1 MHYYF
6 CYESNF
12 LKLGIGLYLSPVES
26 KDFGCGTIF
35 PPPPPRKKKLCSI
48 PMIPFT
54 GRQFP
59 LLPPYTL
66 LAQKRFKS
74 ENFKVQSQLLYMEC
88 HDLSALKNFGL
99 KFWKMLLLLAFCTPP
114 PSLPSTCN
122 VELWTILVAEFAFP
136 YYPIL
141 KRVIWVHSC
150 EFSKL
155 VSTNCYFKLGK
166 SVVFSY
172 FVAHTDMRSYD
183 CLIGWQAHEGEVCS
197 MQFSADETTAYSMG
211 TDGKVSHNARY
222 SRLLLNE
229 HQDLTSH

>member
-1 MHYYF
+1 
-6 CYESNF
+6 
-12 LKLGIGLYLSPVES
+12 
-26 KDFGCGTIF
+26 
-35 PPPPPRKKKLCSI
+35 
-48 PMIPFT
+48 MIPFT

-66 LAQKRFKS
+66 LSQKRFKS
-74 ENFKVQSQLLYMEC
+74 ENFKVHSQLLYMEC

-150 EFSKL
+150 KFSKL
-155 VSTNCYFKLGK
+155 ASTNCYFKLGK

-222 SRLLLNE
+222 SRLLLND

>member
-1 MHYYF
+1 MSRSF
-6 CYESNF
+6 RPEKFWSQV
-12 LKLGIGLYLSPVES
+12 LKNVTPLGILH
-26 KDFGCGTIF
+26 
-35 PPPPPRKKKLCSI
+35 PP
-48 PMIPFT
+48 
-54 GRQFP
+54 
-59 LLPPYTL
+59 
-66 LAQKRFKS
+66 A
-74 ENFKVQSQLLYMEC
+74 
-88 HDLSALKNFGL
+88 
-99 KFWKMLLLLAFCTPP
+99 

-141 KRVIWVHSC
+141 KRLIWVHSC

-222 SRLLLNE
+222 SRLLLND

>member
-35 PPPPPRKKKLCSI
+35 PPSPQKKKKLCSI

-114 PSLPSTCN
+114 FLPSTCN

-222 SRLLLNE
+222 SRLLLND